1 MKEIAIKAYNYTEAQ
16 AKASQPTEEENKQ
29 AGTAEEEQAKL
40 VIKVDKIVDSLTTAR
55 KPAAKKGGFRSFMKT
70 AKTELKQM
78 NPEGGMDFA
87 SGTQGGAASAEVGFA
102 ATMALPTT

>member
-1 MKEIAIKAYNYTEAQ
+1 M
-16 AKASQPTEEENKQ
+16 
-29 AGTAEEEQAKL
+29 

-87 SGTQGGAASAEVGFA
+87 SGA
-102 ATMALPTT
+102 